1 MLVPAGV
8 QGRAGVTAAWSD
20 LEAWIRDEADLAS
33 FDGSMV
39 GGSRGSVLGSACFPQ
54 VRRGSPRPSWSHL
67 DDITRRSRVSELLD
81 DDAINGRWVLLLQG
95 DEALIVKPYLVERK
109 TDGASVQFVF
119 GHGGQLVKGDRYSL
133 HATLDEALAAL
144 RAARN
149 GARVEG
155 SVVIHSEGEVEFA
168 TDGFRM

>member
-1 MLVPAGV
+1 
-8 QGRAGVTAAWSD
+8 
-20 LEAWIRDEADLAS
+20 
-33 FDGSMV
+33 
-39 GGSRGSVLGSACFPQ
+39 
-54 VRRGSPRPSWSHL
+54 
-67 DDITRRSRVSELLD
+67 VSELLD

-95 DEALIVKPYLVERK
+95 DEALIVKPYLVERE